1 MEELP
6 VKAEINAVTNYV
18 NGLKNV
24 ISSQK
29 KWCSGIFLEK
39 KEQIVTQYL
48 EKNRDEVVKFSLIC
62 DKEDSV

>member
-1 MEELP
+1 MSFHH
-6 VKAEINAVTNYV
+6 K
-18 NGLKNV
+18 
-24 ISSQK
+24 K